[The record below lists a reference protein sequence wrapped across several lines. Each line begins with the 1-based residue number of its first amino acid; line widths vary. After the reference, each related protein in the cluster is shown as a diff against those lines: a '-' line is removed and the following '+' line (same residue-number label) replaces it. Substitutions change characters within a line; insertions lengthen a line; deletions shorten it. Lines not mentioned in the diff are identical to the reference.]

1 MDVPKTANLK
11 MELRDES
18 GFDSRPNAY
27 LKLPVVPNLKMELR
41 DERAVASP
49 LWLWMHHG
57 DGCFILTAASSV
69 LAGLNNHLRF
79 RAILMWWITQ
89 VDLLFLD

>member
-1 MDVPKTANLK
+1 
-11 MELRDES
+11 
-18 GFDSRPNAY
+18 
-27 LKLPVVPNLKMELR
+27 MELR